1 MKPVVD
7 GLIKKHAGR
16 YRIEV
21 MNTSSRD
28 PRVGTLARKYK
39 IQYVPT
45 FVFLRSDGSVSAS
58 VVGAVPVA
66 QLESELA
73 RLK

>member
-7 GLIKKHAGR
+7 GLIKKYAGR
-16 YRIEV
+16 YTIKV

-28 PRVGTLARKYK
+28 PEVGTLARQYK

-45 FVFLRSDGSVSAS
+45 FVFVGSDGSVSAS
-58 VVGAVPVA
+58 VVGAVPA
-66 QLESELA
+66 SQLEKELA
-73 RLK
+73 KLT